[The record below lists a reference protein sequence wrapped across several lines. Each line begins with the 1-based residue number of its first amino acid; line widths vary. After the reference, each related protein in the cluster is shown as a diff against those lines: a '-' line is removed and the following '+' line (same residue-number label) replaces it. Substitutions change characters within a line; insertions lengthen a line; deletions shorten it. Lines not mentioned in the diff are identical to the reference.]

1 MNDTQSASKPQGR
14 ERLDRPLPMRRT
26 RRSTAIYSSF
36 DPAED
41 GRRLGTKLAAD
52 FRRKVEGLQKLENT

>member
-41 GRRLGTKLAAD
+41 GLGTKLAAD